1 MFESILKF
9 LAPLLTSVL
18 SSAASAGIN
27 QLMAPKQDKPQQQQ
41 APARGAG
48 LSPNA
53 PPGVAGS
60 GTTTNPQGSM
70 NFGGGYTG
78 APDTRDM
85 APGIQSSLPSS
96 GFQTMGYPS
105 MDQRKLAMGLKGTGG
120 FSGV

>member
-1 MFESILKF
+1 MWESIFKILG
-9 LAPLLTSVL
+9 PLLTNVL

-27 QLMAPKQDKPQQQQ
+27 QLMAPKQDKPSP
-41 APARGAG
+41 APAPAQGAG

-60 GTTTNPQGSM
+60 GTATSPQGSM

-85 APGIQSSLPSS
+85 TPGPQAGVPST

-105 MDQRKLAMGLKGTGG
+105 TDQRKLAMGLKGSGG
-120 FSGV
+120 FAGV